1 MKKNKSILL
10 NSDDLNKI
18 IKRIAHEIIESHSNL
33 DNVILV
39 GIRTRGEFI
48 AQRVQKQIKDICGNL
63 LDLGIIDVTFHRDDY
78 RTNLGSPRIGP
89 SDIKVNLDSRT
100 VILLDDVL
108 YTGRTIRSAM
118 DEIFSFGRP
127 SCIKLGVIIDRGHRE
142 LPIRPD
148 YIGKNMPTSTNEHIH
163 VHLSEIDKTDQVAL
177 LKYKSNNE

>member
-18 IKRIAHEIIESHSNL
+18 IKRIAHEIVETHSNL
-33 DNVILV
+33 DDVILV

-48 AQRVQKQIKDICGNL
+48 AQRVQRQIEDICGIF

-108 YTGRTIRSAM
+108 YTGRTIRAALESLQTW
-118 DEIFSFGRP
+118 GRAKKV
-127 SCIKLGVIIDRGHRE
+127 KLLVMVDRGHRE
-142 LPIRPD
+142 LPIQPD
-148 YIGKNMPTSTNEHIH
+148 FCGRKVPTRKTESIELRLKE
-163 VHLSEIDKTDQVAL
+163 VDGEEGVFLS
-177 LKYKSNNE
+177 

>member
-18 IKRIAHEIIESHSNL
+18 IKRIAHEIVESHSNL
-33 DNVILV
+33 DDVILV

-48 AQRVQKQIKDICGNL
+48 AQRVQRQIEDICGIF

-127 SCIKLGVIIDRGHRE
+127 SYIKLGVIIDRGHRE
-142 LPIRPD
+142 LPIQPD
-148 YIGKNMPTSTNEHIH
+148 FYGRQVPTKRKESIELR
-163 VHLSEIDKTDQVAL
+163 LSEVDGEEGVFL
-177 LKYKSNNE
+177 V

>member
-1 MKKNKSILL
+1 MCLFFDSL
-10 NSDDLNKI
+10 
-18 IKRIAHEIIESHSNL
+18 IAL
-33 DNVILV
+33 DNTKIS
-39 GIRTRGEFI
+39 RRKFKEC
-48 AQRVQKQIKDICGNL
+48 RKHDIWWGQEKCM
-63 LDLGIIDVTFHRDDY
+63 DLGIIDVTFHRDDY

-127 SCIKLGVIIDRGHRE
+127 SYIKLGVIIDRGHRE

-163 VHLSEIDKTDQVAL
+163 VHLSEIDKIDQVVL

>member
-18 IKRIAHEIIESHSNL
+18 IKRIAHEIIEDNSNL
-33 DNVILV
+33 DDVILV

-48 AQRVQKQIKDICGNL
+48 AQRVQSHIKDICDNF

-78 RTNLGSPRIGP
+78 MTNLGSPQIGP

-127 SCIKLGVIIDRGHRE
+127 SYVKLGVIIDRGHRE

-163 VHLSEIDKTDQVAL
+163 VHLSEIDKTDQVVL
-177 LKYKSNNE
+177 LKYKSSND